1 MKKII
6 KMPIQNLYDGEDE
19 EDREN
24 ESNQFTSYEET
35 VEVSETV
42 SEPKKEKN
50 DPFMTGLAIV
60 CGAALISSIAGGI
73 ISVVNGVKVSKYLK
87 SNQG

>member
-6 KMPIQNLYDGEDE
+6 KMPIQNQYDSEDE
-19 EDREN
+19 EDLEN
-24 ESNQFTSYEET
+24 ESNQFTSFEET
-35 VEVSETV
+35 VEVTETV

-73 ISVVNGVKVSKYLK
+73 VSVVNGVKVSKYLK